1 MSNQPSWSTAGRF
14 LLGSSASYA
23 LVIGVTAGLHEIAGV
38 APPTAYAVALVVAL
52 IFNFLV
58 NRHLVFRKG
67 TGNQRTQAFR
77 FVLTSCTF
85 RAAEWLAFAFL
96 ANTTTTHYTVLA
108 TIVQAVSLLLKYVAF
123 RRFVF
128 R

>member
-1 MSNQPSWSTAGRF
+1 MSKQPSWSTAGRF
-14 LLGSSASYA
+14 LIGSGASYA
-23 LVIGVTAGLHEIAGV
+23 LVIGVTAGLHEIAKIST
-38 APPTAYAVALVVAL
+38 PTAYAIALVVAL
-52 IFNFLV
+52 TFNFLV
-58 NRHLVFRKG
+58 NRHLVFRKS
-67 TGNQRTQAFR
+67 TGNQRSQAFR

-85 RAAEWLAFAFL
+85 RAGEWLAFALL

-108 TIVQAVSLLLKYVAF
+108 TLVQAVSLLLKYVAF